1 MSLKWPLWT
10 LAVLALLIA
19 DWAFDGIG
27 PRLFFGTGNVG
38 VETEP
43 AGATI
48 SVNGAALGTAPLEA
62 AVRPGTVVLEASHPY
77 HPPSTRRLTVERGQR
92 HTVRIVLEPA
102 FGELRIAT
110 NPRGATITLNGE
122 RLTQPSPVTL
132 DALATG
138 RHQVAV
144 SLPGRDAASD
154 WVEVFPNRKTQK
166 TFELERT
173 PMGELAL
180 TVSPPHATVELLDAE
195 QPWHPGERL
204 PIGTHRLRVSASGF
218 ETREVTI
225 QVRGGRNL
233 AEVTLPRIYGRLDLD
248 VQPQGADVRVSFRD
262 ADGRRS
268 VHYEAGMRLPGG
280 PFSVRATAMGHRNL
294 TRNLTMTAA
303 GVRMRLS
310 MQRFDIAP
318 GRKFRDAL
326 KSGGEGPLVV
336 VLAAGSFRMGSSRGA
351 ANERP
356 ERDVRVTQPFA
367 IGVFE
372 VTQADVARHQSWP
385 GEADEPA
392 VGLTLRDVAEY
403 LTFLSRETGYAYRLP
418 SEAEWEYAA
427 RAGGQERFIHD
438 DRIDAACEHG
448 NIRDL
453 TMQERYR
460 DYDVT
465 ECADGFAG
473 LAPVG
478 RFAPNAFGLY
488 DVLGN
493 AEEWVA
499 DCWHSSFAGAPSHAG
514 VWSRGC
520 DFSGRVARGT
530 AFDTAPADLRITF
543 RNVGNSP
550 ADSRGFRVVRQL

>member
-1 MSLKWPLWT
+1 MNLKWPLLA

-27 PRLFFGTGNVG
+27 PRLVFGTGTLV

-43 AGATI
+43 ADAAI
-48 SVNGAALGTAPLEA
+48 SVNGVTFGTAPLDA
-62 AVRPGTVVLEASHPY
+62 AVRPGPAVVEASHPY
-77 HPPSTRRLTVERGQR
+77 HPPSTRQLTVARGQR
-92 HTVRIVLEPA
+92 HTVRMTLAPA
-102 FGELRIAT
+102 FGELTIAT
-110 NPRGATITLNGE
+110 NPRGATVTLNGE
-122 RLTQPSPVTL
+122 RLAQPSPVTL

-144 SLPGRDAASD
+144 SLPGRDGASA
-154 WVEVFPNRKTQK
+154 WVEVFPDRKTRK

-180 TVSPPHATVELLDAE
+180 TVTPRHATVELLDAE
-195 QPWHPGERL
+195 QPWRPGQPL

-218 ETREVTI
+218 ETREATVR
-225 QVRGGRNL
+225 VRGGRNL
-233 AEVTLPRIYGRLDLD
+233 AEVTLPRIYGRLNLD
-248 VQPQGADVRVSFRD
+248 IQPRGAAVRVTYQD

-268 VHYEAGMRLPGG
+268 VPYEADMRLPGG
-280 PFSVRATAMGHRNL
+280 RFAVRATAMGHRNL
-294 TRNLTMTAA
+294 TRNLTMTGA
-303 GVRMRLS
+303 GVRMRLA

-318 GRKFRDAL
+318 GRQFRDAL
-326 KSGGEGPLVV
+326 QSGGEGPLVV
-336 VLAAGSFRMGSSRGA
+336 VLAAGAFRMGSSQGA

-356 ERDVRVTQPFA
+356 ERAVRVTQPFA

-372 VTQADVARHQSWP
+372 VTQADLSRHQSWP
-385 GEADEPA
+385 GAADEPA
-392 VGLTLRDVAEY
+392 VGLTLRDVDDY
-403 LTFLSRETGYAYRLP
+403 LAFLSRETGYKYRLP

-427 RAGGQERFIHD
+427 RAGGQERFID
-438 DRIDAACEHG
+438 GDQIDAACKYG

-478 RFAPNAFGLY
+478 RFAANAFGLY

-514 VWSRGC
+514 VWNAGC

-550 ADSRGFRVVRQL
+550 ADSRGFRVVREL